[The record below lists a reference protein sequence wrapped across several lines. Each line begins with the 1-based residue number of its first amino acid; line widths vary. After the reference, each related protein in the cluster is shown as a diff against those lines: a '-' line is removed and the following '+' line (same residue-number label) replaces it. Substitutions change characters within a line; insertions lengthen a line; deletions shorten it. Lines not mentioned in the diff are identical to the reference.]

1 MDESGNDDCC
11 YYKEESLTFYC
22 IVDAA
27 NILEVIRLRSIGDKA
42 PGSYIH
48 HSTR

>member
-1 MDESGNDDCC
+1 MDEFGNDGCC
-11 YYKEESLTFYC
+11 KYKEERLMFYC

-27 NILEVIRLRSIGDKA
+27 SILEVIRLRSIGEKA